1 MEFCE
6 TTAVHDELEGLRVI
20 YNEVRNK
27 INATNGSGEKLNL
40 IAQRDREQ
48 NEIGQTS
55 IQLEETEKKLGKAIP
70 NEAALFRTKPEW
82 VKLQNNFIVTG
93 DR

>member
-1 MEFCE
+1 VGYLWNGLRLQEKRNAGMEFCE

-40 IAQRDREQ
+40 IAQRDRE
-48 NEIGQTS
+48 
-55 IQLEETEKKLGKAIP
+55 
-70 NEAALFRTKPEW
+70 
-82 VKLQNNFIVTG
+82 
-93 DR
+93 

>member
-40 IAQRDREQ
+40 IAQRDRE
-48 NEIGQTS
+48 
-55 IQLEETEKKLGKAIP
+55 
-70 NEAALFRTKPEW
+70 
-82 VKLQNNFIVTG
+82 
-93 DR
+93 